1 MIMQIVARSERRR
14 NRIKSL
20 CSQSGSGML
29 GQRSPGNALKNVDMT
44 NLGANMFLRLPE
56 NTLGGETP

>member
-1 MIMQIVARSERRR
+1 MIMQIVAQSERRR

-20 CSQSGSGML
+20 CSQSGML